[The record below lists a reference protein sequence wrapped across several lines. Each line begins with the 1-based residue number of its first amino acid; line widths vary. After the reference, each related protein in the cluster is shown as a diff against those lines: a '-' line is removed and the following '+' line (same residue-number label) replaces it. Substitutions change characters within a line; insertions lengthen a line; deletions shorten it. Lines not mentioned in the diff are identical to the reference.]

1 MWQACW
7 VRSSPAPIMP
17 GHHAVMTAAA
27 ACHTDADLIGD
38 GGPYPFE
45 VALKQHEISEGLLRA
60 RCMTAATSL
69 CLGRLSFWNLP
80 KMESTS
86 SDFALQGN
94 AGLPSLG
101 AEHSS
106 RATMATLQ
114 DEEWCSH
121 ACAELLEKHLQ
132 LQQKQVWIE
141 CLGVTQKGIFKDTYT
156 ILPPTTT
163 VKGKPVPPPH
173 CPQE

>member
-1 MWQACW
+1 
-7 VRSSPAPIMP
+7 
-17 GHHAVMTAAA
+17 
-27 ACHTDADLIGD
+27 
-38 GGPYPFE
+38 
-45 VALKQHEISEGLLRA
+45 
-60 RCMTAATSL
+60 
-69 CLGRLSFWNLP
+69 
-80 KMESTS
+80 MESTS

-106 RATMATLQ
+106 RGTMATLQ

-163 VKGKPVPPPH
+163 VKGKPELPPH
-173 CPQE
+173 RPQGVMDSC